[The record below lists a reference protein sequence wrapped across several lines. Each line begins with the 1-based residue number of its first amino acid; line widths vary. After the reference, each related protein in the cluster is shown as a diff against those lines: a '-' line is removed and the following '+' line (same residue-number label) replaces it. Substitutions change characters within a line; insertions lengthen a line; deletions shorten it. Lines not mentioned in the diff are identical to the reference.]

1 MLKYFVIKYLRKL
14 GKKNIINGQ
23 NFVGLLN
30 DRISIDTLV
39 RGDHEKEIKRLLVK
53 NFLSK
58 KRNVALDIG
67 AHIGSYTSMLSLY
80 FNKVYAFEPN
90 KTSFELLK
98 INTRKNNNVKIFNLF
113 LSNKNLKIKLET
125 NALDSGNAFKSKFGK
140 EIVRGVNSMQFFNK
154 KKIRKID
161 FIKID
166 TEGHEFEILKNMHTL
181 IKKYKPIIQIEVLD
195 SEYSKN
201 SYPKTIKYLKNE
213 LNYKYFYIP
222 NNPIKIRRRNLI
234 LKEYYNLK
242 YFFNNLLFFKEKLI
256 LIEKFE
262 NISYPA
268 IFCTNY
274 KIRKNN

>member
-39 RGDHEKEIKRLLVK
+39 RGDHENEVKRLLVK

-67 AHIGSYTSMLSLY
+67 AHIGSYTGMLSLY

-113 LSNKNLKIKLET
+113 LSNKNLKVKLET
-125 NALDSGNAFKSKFGK
+125 NALDSGNTFKSKFGK

-181 IKKYKPIIQIEVLD
+181 IKKYKPIIQIEILD

-201 SYPKTIKYLKNE
+201 NYPKTIKYLKNE

-234 LKEYYNLK
+234 LKGYYNLK

-256 LIEKFE
+256 VIEKFE

>member
-1 MLKYFVIKYLRKL
+1 MIKYFVTKYLRKL

-30 DRISIDTLV
+30 DRLSIDILV
-39 RGDHEKEIKRLLVK
+39 RGDHEKEIKRLLIK

-80 FNKVYAFEPN
+80 FSKVYAFEPN

-98 INTRKNNNVKIFNLF
+98 INTRKNNNIKIFNLF

-125 NALDSGNAFKSKFGK
+125 NALDSGNTFKSKFGK

-201 SYPKTIKYLKNE
+201 SYPKTIKYLKNV

>member
-30 DRISIDTLV
+30 DRLSIDTLV
-39 RGDHEKEIKRLLVK
+39 RG
-53 NFLSK
+53 
-58 KRNVALDIG
+58 
-67 AHIGSYTSMLSLY
+67 
-80 FNKVYAFEPN
+80 
-90 KTSFELLK
+90 
-98 INTRKNNNVKIFNLF
+98 
-113 LSNKNLKIKLET
+113 
-125 NALDSGNAFKSKFGK
+125 
-140 EIVRGVNSMQFFNK
+140 
-154 KKIRKID
+154 
-161 FIKID
+161 
-166 TEGHEFEILKNMHTL
+166 GHEFEILKNMHTL

>member
-1 MLKYFVIKYLRKL
+1 
-14 GKKNIINGQ
+14 
-23 NFVGLLN
+23 
-30 DRISIDTLV
+30 
-39 RGDHEKEIKRLLVK
+39 
-53 NFLSK
+53 
-58 KRNVALDIG
+58 
-67 AHIGSYTSMLSLY
+67 
-80 FNKVYAFEPN
+80 
-90 KTSFELLK
+90 
-98 INTRKNNNVKIFNLF
+98 
-113 LSNKNLKIKLET
+113 
-125 NALDSGNAFKSKFGK
+125 
-140 EIVRGVNSMQFFNK
+140 
-154 KKIRKID
+154 
-161 FIKID
+161 
-166 TEGHEFEILKNMHTL
+166 MHTL

-222 NNPIKIRRRNLI
+222 NNPIKARRRNLI
-234 LKEYYNLK
+234 LKAYYNLK

>member
-39 RGDHEKEIKRLLVK
+39 RGGYEKEVKRLLVK
-53 NFLSK
+53 NFLSI

-113 LSNKNLKIKLET
+113 LSNKNSKIKLET
-125 NALDSGNAFKSKFGK
+125 NALDSGNAFKSKLGK
-140 EIVRGVNSMQFFNK
+140 EIVRGVNTMQFFNK

>member
-113 LSNKNLKIKLET
+113 LSNKNLKI
-125 NALDSGNAFKSKFGK
+125 
-140 EIVRGVNSMQFFNK
+140 
-154 KKIRKID
+154 RK
-161 FIKID
+161 
-166 TEGHEFEILKNMHTL
+166 
-181 IKKYKPIIQIEVLD
+181 
-195 SEYSKN
+195 
-201 SYPKTIKYLKNE
+201 
-213 LNYKYFYIP
+213 
-222 NNPIKIRRRNLI
+222 
-234 LKEYYNLK
+234 
-242 YFFNNLLFFKEKLI
+242 
-256 LIEKFE
+256 
-262 NISYPA
+262 
-268 IFCTNY
+268 
-274 KIRKNN
+274 

>member
-166 TEGHEFEILKNMHTL
+166 TECHEFEILKNMHTL

>member
-23 NFVGLLN
+23 NFAGLLN
-30 DRISIDTLV
+30 DRISIDILV

-125 NALDSGNAFKSKFGK
+125 NPLDSGNAFKSKFGK

-181 IKKYKPIIQIEVLD
+181 IKKHKPIIQIEVLD

-201 SYPKTIKYLKNE
+201 SYPKAIKYLKNE

-234 LKEYYNLK
+234 LKAYYNLK

-274 KIRKNN
+274 KIRK